1 MDRLAMRQYG
11 FDDNIDLTSTDDI
24 VVKKD
29 GNHLNV
35 YDYERSKITLTVEDL
50 EELIAIK
57 DVNQLITT
65 FLGKFKR

>member
-1 MDRLAMRQYG
+1 MRQYG

-29 GNHLNV
+29 SSHLNV

-57 DVNQLITT
+57 DVNQLIAT